1 MAALSYDPKVEA
13 AAVMASVPCVPL
25 ASLPSEDGLLK
36 LWRAEVDRPADP
48 DATEKLRRQAS
59 AHTDLL
65 NRLAADGR

>member
-13 AAVMASVPCVPL
+13 AAAMASVPCIHL
-25 ASLPSEDGLLK
+25 TGLPSVDGLLN

-48 DATEKLRRQAS
+48 DQTEQLRRQAS

-65 NRLAADGR
+65 NRMEADVR